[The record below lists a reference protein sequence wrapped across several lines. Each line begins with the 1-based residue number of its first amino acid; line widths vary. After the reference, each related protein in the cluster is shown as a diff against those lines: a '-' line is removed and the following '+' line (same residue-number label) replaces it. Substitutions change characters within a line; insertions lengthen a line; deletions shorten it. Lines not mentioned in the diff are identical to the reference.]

1 MPKKKTKGT
10 GKKKGK
16 KGSKSKSTVL
26 VKPGNPFVTNEIPSP
41 LKPGER
47 LIKLLTTHPADVRDI
62 HGVKVSTRILE
73 QMTPQEVRDLRA
85 VFEIFDTDSDGL
97 LAAPEL
103 KKAMRTLGFK
113 LSREEAQQ
121 VISDVSMKGRT
132 SLDFN
137 EFLETV
143 IARQGDT
150 RDVYD
155 EILQGFKMF
164 DYDSTGHVSMENL
177 RQACQE
183 SGIKFTQK
191 ELEEMVEEADINGDG
206 HVDQSEF
213 IRIML
218 QTNLF

>member
-1 MPKKKTKGT
+1 MPKKKTKST

-16 KGSKSKSTVL
+16 KGDKKAVAE
-26 VKPGNPFVTNEIPSP
+26 KPGDPFSKNEVPSP
-41 LKPGER
+41 LKPGEK
-47 LIKLLTTHPADVRDI
+47 LIKLLTTHPADVREI

-73 QMTPQEVRDLRA
+73 QLTPHEVRDLRA

-97 LAAPEL
+97 ITAPEL
-103 KKAMRTLGFK
+103 RKAMRTLGFK

-121 VISDVSMKGRT
+121 MIADVSIKGRG
-132 SLDFN
+132 SLDFQ

-143 IARQGDT
+143 IDNQGDT
-150 RDVYD
+150 RDIYD

-164 DYDSTGHVSMENL
+164 DYDKTGQISLDNL
-177 RQACQE
+177 RNACQE
-183 SGIKFTQK
+183 AGIKFTQT
-191 ELEEMVEEADINGDG
+191 ELEEMVEEADVNGDG
-206 HVDQSEF
+206 QIDQSEF

>member
-1 MPKKKTKGT
+1 MPKKKVK

-16 KGSKSKSTVL
+16 KDKKGAVAA
-26 VKPGNPFVTNEIPSP
+26 KPTDPFVTNEIPSP
-41 LKPGER
+41 LKPGEK

-97 LAAPEL
+97 IGAPEL

-113 LSREEAQQ
+113 LTREEVQQ
-121 VISDVSMKGRT
+121 VIADVSQKGRGA
-132 SLDFN
+132 LDFN

-143 IARQGDT
+143 IDRQGDT
-150 RDVYD
+150 RDIYD

-164 DYDSTGHVSMENL
+164 DYDSSGQISLENL
-177 RQACQE
+177 RQACGE
-183 SGIKFTQK
+183 AGIKFTQK
-191 ELEEMVEEADINGDG
+191 ELEEMVEEADVNGDG
-206 HVDQSEF
+206 AVDQSEF